1 MKELKRILSGIA
13 AVTTAASLCTACSK
27 GKGSSK
33 PEPTTAAPV
42 TTEPEDPHKM
52 DITWLADYDLNP
64 GEGEARSAALTL
76 YEEVYGGKVNYV
88 YTSAKER
95 FTNLDRMLASGE
107 EVDMLPFEMS
117 DFPNG
122 TIKNRYQPLDPYFKA
137 MDMDSELWDGMKNAV
152 DTFEYKGQHYVVP
165 YSVSDPLFLT
175 YSRKITDSEK
185 LGDPYK
191 LYKEGKW
198 DWNSFSEIINKF
210 VENAPQGAKRYGI
223 QGVFGEAAL
232 NSTGHSV
239 IKYENGKL
247 VNNIDDPE
255 IEKAAKLLRELSDKQ
270 LYLDPQDF
278 PASFPSNHSTLFY
291 AMSDWALGAS
301 NGENKDMDLMVVPFP
316 KAEGTDKYYFTG
328 SYNAKMLAAGS
339 KKGEAVAAYIRCE
352 RLAATNEKYAEAEK
366 KAALTVKNNV
376 DGEPLSFM
384 TEEQYD
390 AITEF
395 KDLEKFAPIFDFG
408 YGMGEKM
415 CSLGEYTYETRGVM
429 DNITAVL
436 LDETDKA
443 DSWQTFRDSVRAV
456 IDGEINAY
464 N

>member
-1 MKELKRILSGIA
+1 MKRILSGIA
-13 AVTTAASLCTACSK
+13 AASVTALMLTACSK
-27 GKGSSK
+27 NKNSSK
-33 PEPTTAAPV
+33 PEPTTEAPV

-52 DITWLADYDLNP
+52 DITWLADYDLDP
-64 GEGEARSAALTL
+64 GEGEMRPAALAL
-76 YEEVYGGKVNYV
+76 YEEVYGGKVNFV
-88 YTSAKER
+88 YTSAKDR
-95 FTNLDRMLASGE
+95 FASLDKMLASGE
-107 EVDMLPFEMS
+107 EVDMMPFEIS

-122 TIKNRYQPLDPYFKA
+122 TIKNRYQPLDPYFKT
-137 MDMDSELWDGMKNAV
+137 MDMDSELWDGIRNAV

-175 YSRKITDSEK
+175 YSRKITSGEK

-198 DWNSFSEIINKF
+198 DWKAFTDIMNKF
-210 VENAPQGAKRYGI
+210 VENAPQDAERYGI

-247 VNNIDDPE
+247 LNNIDDPE

-270 LYLDPQDF
+270 LYLNPQDF
-278 PASFPSNHSTLFY
+278 PASFPGNHSTLFY
-291 AMSDWALGAS
+291 AMSDWALRAS

-316 KAEGTDKYYFTG
+316 KAEGADKYYFTG
-328 SYNAKMLAAGS
+328 NYNAKMLAAGS
-339 KKGEAVAAYIRCE
+339 KKGDAVAAYIRCE

-366 KAALTVKNNV
+366 KAALAVKNNV
-376 DGEPLSFM
+376 DGEPLSFI

-390 AITEF
+390 AISEF
-395 KDLEKFAPIFDFG
+395 KELEKFAPIFDFG

-415 CSLGEYTYETRGVM
+415 YGFGEYTYETRGVM
-429 DNITAVL
+429 NNITSVM

-443 DSWQTFRDSVRAV
+443 DSWQSFRDSVKSV
-456 IDGEINAY
+456 VDGETAAY